1 LHTDRRKRP
10 GGRFD
15 LAAPDGTCYLAETEG
30 VAARERCGRFI
41 IKNMPVPPEWFEGR
55 VVSKFAVPPPD
66 GPVGDLTNTAA
77 ATSGVTAEI
86 HTISD
91 YRLTT
96 RWAAAARRSGYGAL
110 LYQPRFTPGSE
121 QALALFGPSGPAPH
135 HPVQDTRPLID
146 VLVEHGYKAERSA
159 SPSTAALDARVNDD
173 AEPEDA

>member
-1 LHTDRRKRP
+1 RGCWYHASLPTDRRKRP
-10 GGRFD
+10 RGRFD

-66 GPVGDLTNTAA
+66 GPVGDLTNTAV

-96 RWAAAARRSGYGAL
+96 VGRLPLDVADTEPCS
-110 LYQPRFTPGSE
+110 TSPGSPR
-121 QALALFGPSGPAPH
+121 AVS
-135 HPVQDTRPLID
+135 RP
-146 VLVEHGYKAERSA
+146 
-159 SPSTAALDARVNDD
+159 
-173 AEPEDA
+173 